1 MIQIQPITSS
11 QSFQIL
17 IRETSSVAWTNY
29 LMNIVSEDSLISS
42 SIIPT
47 ASMNSNNFLEITASF
62 PLVDTEFYWMRL
74 YQMSGSVQV
83 KQLYAGELLYSAISA
98 YTSSTPE
105 FITYTGSNT
114 EYIIY

>member
-17 IRETSSVAWTNY
+17 VRETSSVAWTNY
-29 LMNIVSEDSLISS
+29 KMDIVSEDSLITH

-47 ASMNSNNFLEITASF
+47 ASWNSNQFLEITASF
-62 PLVDTEFYWMRL
+62 PLVDTEFYWLRL
-74 YQMSGSVQV
+74 YQMSGSLQV
-83 KQLYAGELLYSAISA
+83 KQLYAGELLYSNISA
-98 YTSSTPE
+98 YTASTPD
-105 FITYTGSNT
+105 FITYTGSVT

>member
-1 MIQIQPITSS
+1 
-11 QSFQIL
+11 
-17 IRETSSVAWTNY
+17 
-29 LMNIVSEDSLISS
+29 
-42 SIIPT
+42 
-47 ASMNSNNFLEITASF
+47 
-62 PLVDTEFYWMRL
+62 L

-83 KQLYAGELLYSAISA
+83 KQLYAGELLYSNISP